1 MFEVGMGVIRK
12 YGGKTG
18 SIVDIMYDKKVGED
32 IYLVRWDATQKAG
45 YYTQAVL
52 EGRHY
57 IVTEE
62 VIW

>member
-1 MFEVGMGVIRK
+1 
-12 YGGKTG
+12 
-18 SIVDIMYDKKVGED
+18 MYDKKVGED